1 MNGWS
6 PILNRPRTPCLN
18 TGVSLGRYFDAPSAF
33 FFRRTGLYDVWGKR
47 RVEEGMMK
55 IMDYLKEEWVIPDLK
70 GTDKQ
75 SILRELSG
83 VLVRPCQVAS
93 VEELLQVLLD
103 REKLGSTGIG
113 EGIAIPHGRLKKLK
127 KFFISFGRSIK
138 GVDFDS
144 IDRNLSRLFF
154 LVMAPENSAV
164 DNLKLLSRI
173 VNLLKDSSFKKRLIE
188 ASSQKELFQ
197 IISEED
203 EKY

>member
-1 MNGWS
+1 
-6 PILNRPRTPCLN
+6 
-18 TGVSLGRYFDAPSAF
+18 
-33 FFRRTGLYDVWGKR
+33 
-47 RVEEGMMK
+47 MMK
-55 IMDYLKEEWVIPDLK
+55 IMDYLNKEWVIPDLQ
-70 GTDKQ
+70 GTDKP
-75 SILRELSG
+75 SILKELSS
-83 VLVRPCQVAS
+83 VLVKPCQVTS

-127 KFFISFGRSIK
+127 FFFISFGRSLK

-144 IDRNLSRLFF
+144 IDRKPSQLFF

-173 VNLLKDSSFKKRLIE
+173 VTLLKEPSFKKRLME
-188 ASSQKELFQ
+188 APSQKELFQ
-197 IISEED
+197 IIAEED

>member
-1 MNGWS
+1 
-6 PILNRPRTPCLN
+6 
-18 TGVSLGRYFDAPSAF
+18 
-33 FFRRTGLYDVWGKR
+33 
-47 RVEEGMMK
+47 MMK
-55 IMDYLKEEWVIPDLK
+55 IMDYLDEEWVIADLQ
-70 GTDKQ
+70 GTDKA
-75 SILRELSG
+75 SILKELSS
-83 VLVRPCQVAS
+83 VLVKPCKATS
-93 VEELLQVLLD
+93 GEELLQVLLD

-127 KFFISFGRSIK
+127 KFFISFGRSAQ

-144 IDRNLSRLFF
+144 IDRKPSHLFF

-173 VNLLKDSSFKKRLIE
+173 VTLLKEPSFKKRLTE
-188 ASSQKELFQ
+188 APSRKELFQ

>member
-1 MNGWS
+1 
-6 PILNRPRTPCLN
+6 
-18 TGVSLGRYFDAPSAF
+18 
-33 FFRRTGLYDVWGKR
+33 
-47 RVEEGMMK
+47 MK
-55 IMDYLKEEWVIPDLK
+55 IMDYLNEEWVIPDLK
-70 GTDKQ
+70 GTDKP
-75 SILRELSG
+75 SILKELSG
-83 VLVRPCQVAS
+83 VLVKPCQVSS
-93 VEELLQVLLD
+93 VEELVQVLLD

-127 KFFISFGRSIK
+127 RFYISFGRSLK

-144 IDRNLSRLFF
+144 IDRKPSQLFF

-173 VNLLKDSSFKKRLIE
+173 VTLLKEPSFKKRLME
-188 ASSQKELFQ
+188 VPSPKELFQ

>member
-1 MNGWS
+1 
-6 PILNRPRTPCLN
+6 
-18 TGVSLGRYFDAPSAF
+18 
-33 FFRRTGLYDVWGKR
+33 
-47 RVEEGMMK
+47 MK
-55 IMDYLKEEWVIPDLK
+55 IVDYLKEEWVIPDLK
-70 GTDKQ
+70 GKDKP
-75 SILRELSG
+75 SILKELSS
-83 VLVRPCQVAS
+83 VLVQPCQVGS
-93 VEELLQVLLD
+93 GEELLQVLLD

-144 IDRNLSRLFF
+144 IDRNSSQLFF

-164 DNLKLLSRI
+164 DNLKLLGRI
-173 VNLLKDSSFKKRLIE
+173 VALLKDTSFKKKLME

>member
-1 MNGWS
+1 
-6 PILNRPRTPCLN
+6 
-18 TGVSLGRYFDAPSAF
+18 
-33 FFRRTGLYDVWGKR
+33 
-47 RVEEGMMK
+47 MMK
-55 IMDYLKEEWVIPDLK
+55 IMDYLNEEWVIPDLQ
-70 GTDKQ
+70 GADKA
-75 SILRELSG
+75 SILKELSI
-83 VLVRPCQVAS
+83 VLVKPCKATS
-93 VEELLQVLLD
+93 EEELLQVLLD

-127 KFFISFGRSIK
+127 NFFISFGRSAK

-144 IDRNLSRLFF
+144 IDRKPSHLFF

-173 VNLLKDSSFKKRLIE
+173 VTLLKEPSFKKRLME
-188 ASSQKELFQ
+188 APSRKELFQ

>member
-1 MNGWS
+1 
-6 PILNRPRTPCLN
+6 
-18 TGVSLGRYFDAPSAF
+18 
-33 FFRRTGLYDVWGKR
+33 
-47 RVEEGMMK
+47 MMK
-55 IMDYLKEEWVIPDLK
+55 IMDYLKEEWVIPDLR
-70 GTDKQ
+70 GTDKR
-75 SILRELSG
+75 SILRELSS
-83 VLVRPCQVAS
+83 VLVKPCQVAS
-93 VEELLQVLLD
+93 AEELLQVLLD

-144 IDRNLSRLFF
+144 IDRNPSQLFF

-173 VNLLKDSSFKKRLIE
+173 VTLLKDASFKKRLME
-188 ASSQKELFQ
+188 APSQKELFE

>member
-1 MNGWS
+1 
-6 PILNRPRTPCLN
+6 
-18 TGVSLGRYFDAPSAF
+18 
-33 FFRRTGLYDVWGKR
+33 
-47 RVEEGMMK
+47 MK
-55 IMDYLKEEWVIPDLK
+55 IMDYLSEEWVIPDLQ
-70 GTDKQ
+70 GTDKS
-75 SILRELSG
+75 SILKELAS
-83 VLVRPCQVAS
+83 VLVKPCQVPS

-127 KFFISFGRSIK
+127 KFFISLGRSLR

-144 IDRNLSRLFF
+144 IDRKPSHLFF
-154 LVMAPENSAV
+154 LVIAPENSAV

-173 VNLLKDSSFKKRLIE
+173 VTLLKEPSLKKRLME
-188 ASSQKELFQ
+188 VHSQKELFQ

>member
-1 MNGWS
+1 
-6 PILNRPRTPCLN
+6 
-18 TGVSLGRYFDAPSAF
+18 
-33 FFRRTGLYDVWGKR
+33 
-47 RVEEGMMK
+47 MK
-55 IMDYLKEEWVIPDLK
+55 IMDYLDEEWVIPNLK
-70 GTDKQ
+70 GTDKP
-75 SILRELSG
+75 SILKELSG
-83 VLVRPCQVAS
+83 VLVKPCQVSS
-93 VEELLQVLLD
+93 VEELVQVLLD

-127 KFFISFGRSIK
+127 RFYISFGRSLK

-144 IDRNLSRLFF
+144 IDRKLSQLFF

-173 VNLLKDSSFKKRLIE
+173 VTLLKEPSFKKKLME
-188 ASSQKELFQ
+188 APSPKELFQ

>member
-1 MNGWS
+1 
-6 PILNRPRTPCLN
+6 
-18 TGVSLGRYFDAPSAF
+18 
-33 FFRRTGLYDVWGKR
+33 
-47 RVEEGMMK
+47 MK
-55 IMDYLKEEWVIPDLK
+55 LLDYLNEEWVIPDLK
-70 GTDKQ
+70 GTDKP
-75 SILRELSG
+75 SILKELSS
-83 VLVRPCQVAS
+83 VLVKPCQVSS
-93 VEELLQVLLD
+93 VDELVQVLLD

-127 KFFISFGRSIK
+127 RFYISFGRSLN

-144 IDRNLSRLFF
+144 IDRKPSQLFF

-173 VNLLKDSSFKKRLIE
+173 VTFLKEPSFKKRLME
-188 ASSQKELFQ
+188 ARSPKELFQ